1 MLALSTIVFHW
12 LCLFLITHAGD
23 YNSGVLSAHF
33 CTMTNYSFFPHWESY
48 NGMASYITQLF
59 LWLEVFHPQKYI
71 ILDENVSVLL
81 WILWEIG
88 CQFKQTVHQNLH
100 R

>member
-1 MLALSTIVFHW
+1 MQVITIQGSYLHIFVQW
-12 LCLFLITHAGD
+12 Q
-23 YNSGVLSAHF
+23 
-33 CTMTNYSFFPHWESY
+33 TNYSFFPHWEGY

-81 WILWEIG
+81 WIFWKIG
-88 CQFKQTVHQNLH
+88 HQFKQTVHQNLH